1 MKTIISFLLCI
12 TFCYPCFAQSSPIK
26 ELNSEGYLHKSK
38 VKKTIGCT
46 FLGAGAVLF
55 ITGGIIDK
63 VKQPELL
70 AGFTYEFIGIS
81 SALVSIPFFISS
93 SKNKR
98 KALVFTLNTR
108 KAVKFRQNVA
118 SQFEQPTV
126 TFKIIL

>member
-1 MKTIISFLLCI
+1 MKTIISFLLCMI
-12 TFCYPCFAQSSPIK
+12 FCYRCFAQNSPTK

-38 VKKTIGCT
+38 VKKIIGYT
-46 FLGAGAVLF
+46 FLGAGVMLF

-63 VKQPELL
+63 VKKPELL
-70 AGFTYEFIGIS
+70 AGFGYEVIGIS

-98 KALVFTLNTR
+98 KALLFTLNTQ

-118 SQFEQPTV
+118 SQFVQRTI